1 MYDLVHVLDGLSEE
15 ITRNLKEMTTC
26 RDIDERKKRAEII
39 KTLCESLGIFFDGL
53 GMMEP
58 GLFEE
63 YYDDDEFDDDVVD
76 FSSLKKG
83 KKNKNKKKKKT
94 DNDIPF

>member
-15 ITRNLKEMTTC
+15 ITRNLKEMATC
-26 RDIDERKKRAEII
+26 RDIDERKKRADII

-53 GMMEP
+53 GMMDT
-58 GLFEE
+58 GLFDE
-63 YYDDDEFDDDVVD
+63 YYDDDDFDDDVVD
-76 FSSLKKG
+76 FNTLKK
-83 KKNKNKKKKKT
+83 NRKNKKKKKK